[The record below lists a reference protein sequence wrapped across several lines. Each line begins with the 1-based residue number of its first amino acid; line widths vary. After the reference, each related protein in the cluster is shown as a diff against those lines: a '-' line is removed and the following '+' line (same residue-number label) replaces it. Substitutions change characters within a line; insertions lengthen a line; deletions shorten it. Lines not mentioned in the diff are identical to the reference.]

1 MRGRKANSPISVC
14 WVKRIDN
21 SRLVRQ
27 RDPGYVRE
35 SVVLLGGALVC
46 LAVILLCAW
55 QHFQFIHAGYHLEE
69 LRAEHERVLEWNRTL
84 RLEQAALLDP
94 MRIDGLARNQ
104 LGLGDPLAGQVISL
118 GSGQS
123 SGPVPVVARAG
134 VPAGAAIVPAPPA
147 RPPTRVSLAD

>member
-1 MRGRKANSPISVC
+1 MSAPVQVC

-27 RDPGYVRE
+27 RDLGYVRE
-35 SVVLLGGALVC
+35 SAALLSGALICV
-46 LAVILLCAW
+46 AVILLCAW
-55 QHFQFIHAGYHLEE
+55 QHFQIIHAGYRLEE

-84 RLEQAALLDP
+84 RLEQAVLLDP

-104 LGLGDPLAGQVISL
+104 LGLGDPLAGQVIPL
-118 GSGQS
+118 GSDQGPA
-123 SGPVPVVARAG
+123 PVPVMARTAT
-134 VPAGAAIVPAPPA
+134 PAGAETVQSPLA